1 MVFAVFRTN
10 SKLELFISGES
21 TSSMSSKNRSTKFFL
36 AKSVVFFNQEV
47 SVGLSFSFPDSNDG
61 TSLPD
66 KEKKIEITNKS
77 KNKE

>member
-10 SKLELFISGES
+10 SNLELFISGES
-21 TSSMSSKNRSTKFFL
+21 TSSMSNKNRSTKFFL
-36 AKSVVFFNQEV
+36 ANSVVFFNQDV
-47 SVGLSFSFPDSNDG
+47 SVGLFSFPDSNEG

-66 KEKKIEITNKS
+66 KEKKIEITNES